1 MKTTFVSGL
10 AGLSM
15 LALAAGTTVI
25 GAKGQGWMQANGG
38 RRVRFEIDSK
48 KVTAGERVEIGG
60 FAKFRSEFRDGNR
73 NIAVATGFLKCVRFA
88 KSNNVAEFAGEGTMY
103 RSVDGKVVA
112 EAKGY
117 VLVVA
122 TDRRAPRVTT
132 GNRDVIR
139 FRFVPKERGEGLDVT
154 GEVIDG
160 DISVYQE
167 TR

>member
-1 MKTTFVSGL
+1 
-10 AGLSM
+10 
-15 LALAAGTTVI
+15 
-25 GAKGQGWMQANGG
+25 
-38 RRVRFEIDSK
+38 
-48 KVTAGERVEIGG
+48 
-60 FAKFRSEFRDGNR
+60 
-73 NIAVATGFLKCVRFA
+73 
-88 KSNNVAEFAGEGTMY
+88 MY

-122 TDRRAPRVTT
+122 TDRRAPRVNT

-160 DISVYQE
+160 DISVYEE